1 MNISRE
7 LINKFLKGQCTPEE
21 HAFVQAYLEEHGED
35 AAAFFPEE
43 EWTEWSEDN
52 LYDES
57 RQDEIFQLIVQ
68 QLQEEELQP
77 RLYLSFLYRMAAAAI
92 LLLVCAL
99 GERATRH
106 DQTPL
111 ITGIQREIPTLYR
124 INASNQ
130 PMNIVMSDSSS
141 VLLYPNAELRYA
153 ENFKWKN
160 KREIWLVGKAKFSV
174 HKDKTKPFMVYS
186 NRLVT
191 TALGTQFIVDAPRQ
205 AKHVAIRLL
214 EGSIR
219 VEDYE
224 ENKNGQYISQIL
236 RPGEEV
242 NIQLSTLSLLAD
254 VPKKA
259 PVSPDQR
266 NASVVSKPGE
276 LAFKNKKLAEVLSEI
291 DKAYG
296 TDTRWSIAGIEKLH
310 FSGRYE
316 RNADNYRVILND
328 IAVLH
333 HLILKIDDNGKGVQL
348 KQEINKSE

>member
-1 MNISRE
+1 MNISKE

-21 HAFVQAYLEEHGED
+21 HAFVQTYLAEHSDE
-35 AAAFFPEE
+35 ASAFFPEE
-43 EWTEWSEDN
+43 EWEEWSEDKS
-52 LYDES
+52 YDES
-57 RQDEIFQLIVQ
+57 RQEDLFQLIVQ
-68 QLQEEELQP
+68 QLQEEETQP
-77 RLYLSFLYRMAAAAI
+77 RLYLSFLYRVAAAAV

-106 DQTPL
+106 DQSPL
-111 ITGIQREIPTLYR
+111 ITGIQREVPTLYR
-124 INASNQ
+124 INASNE

-160 KREIWLVGKAKFSV
+160 KREVWLIGKAKFSV

-186 NRLVT
+186 DRLVT

-205 AKHVAIRLL
+205 GKQVAIRLI

-224 ENKNGQYISQIL
+224 KNKNGQYISQIL
-236 RPGEEV
+236 KPGEEV
-242 NIQLSTLSLLAD
+242 NIRLSTLSLLAEA
-254 VPKKA
+254 PTKA
-259 PVSPDQR
+259 PVQDK
-266 NASVVSKPGE
+266 NGAGMEAKPEG
-276 LAFKNKKLAEVLSEI
+276 LAFKNKKLTEVFREI
-291 DKAYG
+291 DRAYG
-296 TDTRWSIAGIEKLH
+296 TDTRWTIAGIEKLH
-310 FSGRYE
+310 FSGKYD
-316 RNADNYRVILND
+316 RNSDNYRVILND

-333 HLILKIDDNGKGVQL
+333 HLSLKIDDNGKGAQL